1 MKWGVT
7 FPQFDIGTDPQAIRA
22 FAQAAEDLGF
32 DHLTIYD
39 HLLGADPAAQ
49 VPGWFYFYDHR
60 DPFHEPFVIFA
71 FLAAVTRRIEFFT
84 GILLLSARPAV
95 LVAKQA
101 AEIDLLSGGRLRL
114 GIGIGQNEAEHE
126 ALGQDFRTRG
136 RRCEEQIEVMRSLWT
151 HELVDFQGRWHNIRG
166 GGINPLPLQ
175 RPIPIW
181 IGGHAEAAL
190 RRTARIAD
198 GWTTYLTA
206 DEKPEEVI
214 AEIHRY
220 AVEAGRD
227 PAEIGIEA
235 RVCLDPTPIARG
247 RKVDPV
253 RTPEA
258 AAEEARRWETLG
270 ATHVTFNSND
280 VGMKSA
286 DLHIDAIRRF
296 REALGD

>member
-7 FPQFDIGTDPQAIRA
+7 FPQFDIGSDPQAITD
-22 FAQAAEDLGF
+22 FAQAAEELGF

-39 HLLGADPAAQ
+39 HLLGADPKAE
-49 VPGWFYFYDHR
+49 VPGWLYFYDYR

-101 AEIDLLSGGRLRL
+101 AEIDRLSGGRLRL
-114 GIGIGQNEAEHE
+114 GIGIGHNQAEHE

-136 RRCEEQIEVMRSLWT
+136 RRSEEQIEVMRALWT
-151 HELVDFQGRWHNIRG
+151 RELVDFDGDFHRIRG
-166 GGINPLPLQ
+166 GGINPLPIQ
-175 RPIPIW
+175 QPIPIW

-206 DEKPEEVI
+206 EEEPDRVI
-214 AEIHRY
+214 AKIHRY
-220 AVEAGRD
+220 AAEAGRD

-247 RKVDPV
+247 RKVLPV
-253 RTPEA
+253 RSPEA
-258 AAEEARRWETLG
+258 AAEEARRWQELG

-286 DLHIDAIRRF
+286 DLHVDAIRRF
-296 REALGD
+296 RVALGD